1 MVEVR
6 DEFAYIRTWLG
17 IPPRRTPRSVLAD
30 PADDGLAVTL
40 RSVVEEKPRGCC
52 R

>member
-1 MVEVR
+1 VVEVL
-6 DEFAYIRTWLG
+6 DAFAYIRTWLG
-17 IPPRRTPRSVLAD
+17 IPPRKRLGRVLAD
-30 PADDGLAVTL
+30 TADDGLAVTL